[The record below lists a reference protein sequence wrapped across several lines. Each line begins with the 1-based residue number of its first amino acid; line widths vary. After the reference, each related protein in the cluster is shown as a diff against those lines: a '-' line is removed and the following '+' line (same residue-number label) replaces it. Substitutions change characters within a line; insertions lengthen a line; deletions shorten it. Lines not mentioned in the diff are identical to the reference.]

1 MQSSEREEAGSE
13 HTLRASW
20 GPDLED
26 TGPGGDH
33 LGAEQEGVAG
43 PGGLE
48 EGSHTKLSLQ
58 ELKELFPLKPGPILE
73 GVAGDRCGWDREGT
87 DTLCPRLVGLG
98 SRPACVPLSYLLATY
113 LLTF

>member
-33 LGAEQEGVAG
+33 MGAEQE
-43 PGGLE
+43 P
-48 EGSHTKLSLQ
+48 
-58 ELKELFPLKPGPILE
+58 KPGPRVWQDLE
-73 GVAGDRCGWDREGT
+73 AWRKAAI
-87 DTLCPRLVGLG
+87 P
-98 SRPACVPLSYLLATY
+98 S
-113 LLTF
+113 